1 MNRFCVLISLLS
13 ICAVAYS
20 QNVIV
25 KTITVRGNKIISSA
39 AVLAAM
45 VTREGDVLRQE
56 ELRNDEGRIL
66 DIGFF
71 KGVQILTRPLVSEF
85 EVEVVVD
92 LVENPIVIEVFIT
105 GNTVVSTERLTE
117 IVTGIQELGRIL
129 NNRNLKLISDALEE
143 EYFARGYFM
152 QIERPLPDPLSEG
165 TLLIVI
171 LEPVV
176 DEIRFIDLI
185 RTKASVIR
193 RIMKTKPGV
202 AFSELQFRRD
212 REELLATYWFDNI
225 TVRTITKEEP
235 AHYDLEMIFVEART
249 GQFVAGVSLDP
260 QSNLVGQVSFS
271 ESNWRGTGQTV
282 SVNASQATRGGG
294 MSAELGWGD
303 RFFDT
308 LGTSINARVYS
319 RVVYHF
325 TGDGIGGFNSPIGGR
340 FNERRTG
347 ATFVVGRPL
356 SDMYRAFIGI
366 RAENLLTLNVDPTA
380 ADFIRQDGAIA
391 VLQLGLDQDTRHPSV
406 ESYEG
411 HLVRIMLEPT
421 YTNIS
426 KIAGTFEGFTD
437 ILGPNYFFRTTI
449 EFRKFWS
456 KSRREDTPE
465 DKPRSVLAFRIKYGV
480 ISGDAPF
487 FEQLFVGGSDSL
499 RGYTNQRFWGK
510 QSLLTT
516 LEYRYPI
523 QRSFSIVAFTDYGG
537 AWGGYGG
544 IDTFSQSSKMDLRLG
559 YGLGVS
565 FRTPIGPIR
574 IDFAFNQ
581 EGGSRT
587 HFTFG
592 TSF

>member
-13 ICAVAYS
+13 ICAVTYS

-39 AVLAAM
+39 AVMAAM

-66 DIGFF
+66 NIGFF

-92 LVENPIVIEVFIT
+92 LVENPIIIEVFIT

-117 IVTGIQELGRIL
+117 IVTEIQELGRIL
-129 NNRNLKLISDALEE
+129 NNRNLRLIRDALEE
-143 EYFARGYFM
+143 EYFDRGYFM
-152 QIERPLPDPLSEG
+152 QIDRLEPDPLSEG
-165 TLLIVI
+165 TLRIAI
-171 LEPVV
+171 LEPIV
-176 DEIRFIDLI
+176 DDIRFIGLN
-185 RTKASVIR
+185 RTKPSVIR

-212 REELLATYWFDNI
+212 REELFATYWFDNI
-225 TVRTITKEEP
+225 TARTITKDEP
-235 AHYDLEMIFVEART
+235 AHYDLEMVFVEART
-249 GQFVAGVSLDP
+249 GQFNAGVSLDP
-260 QSNLVGQVSFS
+260 QSNLVGQISFS
-271 ESNWRGTGQTV
+271 ESNWRGMGQTV
-282 SVNASQATRGGG
+282 SVNLSQATRGGG
-294 MSAELGWGD
+294 VSAELGWGD

-325 TGDGIGGFNSPIGGR
+325 TGNGIGGFNSPIGGQ

-347 ATFVVGRPL
+347 GTFVVGRPL
-356 SDMYRAFIGI
+356 NDTIRAFIGV
-366 RAENLLTLNVDPTA
+366 RAENLLTLNVDPGATN
-380 ADFIRQDGAIA
+380 FIMQDGVIA
-391 VLQLGLDQDTRHPSV
+391 VLQLGLDHNTRHPSV

-411 HLVRIMLEPT
+411 HLARIMLEPT
-421 YTNIS
+421 YTNIN
-426 KIAGTFEGFTD
+426 KIAGTFEGFTG
-437 ILGPNYFFRTTI
+437 ILGPNYFLRTTL
-449 EFRKFWS
+449 EYRSFWS
-456 KSRREDTPE
+456 SPVPEDTPV
-465 DKPRSVLAFRIKYGV
+465 DKPRSVVAFRIKYGV
-480 ISGDAPF
+480 ISGDVPF

-510 QSLLTT
+510 QSLLAT

-523 QRSFSIVAFTDYGG
+523 QRSFSVVAFTDYGG

-544 IDTFSQSSKMDLRLG
+544 IDSFTQSSKMDLRLG

-581 EGGSRT
+581 DGGSRT